1 MKLIITEEQMDMA
14 QSKMT
19 ELVNKYG
26 LGEVAKMM
34 SMEPYQIIEKGLLET
49 YESNIVIW
57 DKPIKSLGNLRYV
70 YGHVQI
76 DESKIRSLG
85 KLEYVTG
92 NLKVRYS
99 PLESLGDLRLVG
111 GDLSLIATDVKNF
124 GKLESVGGN
133 LDIRG
138 THLAKLPEHEIRS
151 MINIGGEIYR
161 KL

>member
-1 MKLIITEEQMDMA
+1 MKVIISENQLKKNPKA
-14 QSKMT
+14 IKA
-19 ELVNKYG
+19 LVDEVG
-26 LGEVAKMM
+26 LVVAANILGI
-34 SMEPYQIIEKGLLET
+34 EPYEIFEKGLLET

-70 YGHVQI
+70 YGHIQI

-138 THLAKLPEHEIRS
+138 THLAKLPEREIRS
-151 MINIGGEIYR
+151 MINVGGEIYR